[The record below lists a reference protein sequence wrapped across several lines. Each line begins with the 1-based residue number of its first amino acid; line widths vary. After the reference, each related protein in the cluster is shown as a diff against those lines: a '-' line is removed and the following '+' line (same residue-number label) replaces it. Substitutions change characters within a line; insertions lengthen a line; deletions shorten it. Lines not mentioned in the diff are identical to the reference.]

1 MSSPG
6 NAALLQ
12 CLGTFRGK
20 ACQITELHGGLTN
33 RNYKVVSDG
42 NAYVVRISPAGGPD
56 ALMID
61 RDHEY
66 LNSVLAAR
74 TGAGA
79 RVAEYVPGAGVLVIE
94 YLEGKTLSDA
104 DFAAPGTIPR
114 VAAACRRMHSGPR
127 FSNDFDMFEVQREY
141 LQIAQDA
148 GYLIPHGYGSYA
160 GQVEEV
166 RQALR
171 VRAEQ
176 TVPCHN
182 DLLAANFIDTGDRIR
197 LIDFEYS
204 GNNDACFELGNIWS
218 ECHLSCDQLDELVTA
233 YYGRSLRS
241 KIAQARLYGLMSQY
255 GWTLWA
261 CIQHATSSID
271 FDFWSWGLEKYE
283 AAVDTFRSPELKQLL
298 QDVRCAD

>member
-1 MSSPG
+1 M
-6 NAALLQ
+6 
-12 CLGTFRGK
+12 
-20 ACQITELHGGLTN
+20 
-33 RNYKVVSDG
+33 
-42 NAYVVRISPAGGPD
+42 
-56 ALMID
+56 
-61 RDHEY
+61 
-66 LNSVLAAR
+66 
-74 TGAGA
+74 
-79 RVAEYVPGAGVLVIE
+79 
-94 YLEGKTLSDA
+94 
-104 DFAAPGTIPR
+104 
-114 VAAACRRMHSGPR
+114 
-127 FSNDFDMFEVQREY
+127 
-141 LQIAQDA
+141 
-148 GYLIPHGYGSYA
+148 
-160 GQVEEV
+160 
-166 RQALR
+166 
-171 VRAEQ
+171 
-176 TVPCHN
+176 PCHN